1 MSEFILHYLTH
12 KMIHCLTK
20 HHFYTL
26 KEIISISSM
35 QETFLFTDVLRCL
48 ITGNRQKTVELN
60 CQPPDEENA
69 SQLNTRRAEKSCNI
83 NCPFNSDTEK
93 AYHCFPFVK
102 IWVYLQIEL
111 LNKKSPST
119 GGFPGGNSGKESAC

>member
-1 MSEFILHYLTH
+1 
-12 KMIHCLTK
+12 MIHCLTK

-69 SQLNTRRAEKSCNI
+69 SQLNIRRAEKSCNI

-93 AYHCFPFVK
+93 A
-102 IWVYLQIEL
+102 
-111 LNKKSPST
+111 
-119 GGFPGGNSGKESAC
+119 